1 MWNSF
6 KIAFS
11 MYSKIP
17 MPKTDW
23 NKENM
28 KYALCFFPLVGLAI
42 GIIFYLWS
50 LLAKFLA
57 LGNIFTTAI
66 YTIIPILITGGIHMD
81 GFVDS
86 MDAINSY
93 QSIERKLEILK
104 DSHIG
109 AFALIT
115 SITYFIAYFGVLS
128 EIKGEEIIIVSLGFI
143 LSRALSGLSIVTFP
157 LAKKSGLAANFSD
170 SAQKKKVKITM
181 IIYIIIISLI
191 MLYINL
197 FLGIASIISS
207 LIVFFYYKLMAKK
220 KFGGITGDIA
230 GYFLQLCELFI
241 ALALVLVGKIFL

>member
-86 MDAINSY
+86 MDAINS
-93 QSIERKLEILK
+93 
-104 DSHIG
+104 
-109 AFALIT
+109 T
-115 SITYFIAYFGVLS
+115 
-128 EIKGEEIIIVSLGFI
+128 
-143 LSRALSGLSIVTFP
+143 
-157 LAKKSGLAANFSD
+157 
-170 SAQKKKVKITM
+170 KV
-181 IIYIIIISLI
+181 
-191 MLYINL
+191 
-197 FLGIASIISS
+197 
-207 LIVFFYYKLMAKK
+207 
-220 KFGGITGDIA
+220 
-230 GYFLQLCELFI
+230 
-241 ALALVLVGKIFL
+241 

>member
-42 GIIFYLWS
+42 GIVFYLWS
-50 LLAKFLA
+50 LIAKALS

-128 EIKGEEIIIVSLGFI
+128 EINGEETIIISLGFI

-181 IIYIIIISLI
+181 IMYIINISLI
-191 MLYINL
+191 MLYIN
-197 FLGIASIISS
+197 
-207 LIVFFYYKLMAKK
+207 
-220 KFGGITGDIA
+220 
-230 GYFLQLCELFI
+230 
-241 ALALVLVGKIFL
+241 IFLVIV

>member
-1 MWNSF
+1 
-6 KIAFS
+6 
-11 MYSKIP
+11 
-17 MPKTDW
+17 
-23 NKENM
+23 
-28 KYALCFFPLVGLAI
+28 
-42 GIIFYLWS
+42 
-50 LLAKFLA
+50 
-57 LGNIFTTAI
+57 
-66 YTIIPILITGGIHMD
+66 MD

-207 LIVFFYYKLMAKK
+207 LIVFFYYKSMAKK

-230 GYFLQLCELFI
+230 GYFLQL
-241 ALALVLVGKIFL
+241 VNFL